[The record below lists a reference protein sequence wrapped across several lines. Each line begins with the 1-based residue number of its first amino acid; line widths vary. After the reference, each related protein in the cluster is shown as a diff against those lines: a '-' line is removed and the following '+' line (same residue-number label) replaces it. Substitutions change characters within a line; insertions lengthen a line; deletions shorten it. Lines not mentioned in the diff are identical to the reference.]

1 MDIREKDDVM
11 MMIMMTTTSMQLIF
25 TYMLLVINETRYDI
39 FYVFV
44 NIG

>member
-1 MDIREKDDVM
+1 M
-11 MMIMMTTTSMQLIF
+11 MMMMMTSMQLIF
-25 TYMLLVINETRYDI
+25 TYMLLVINETRDDI